1 MYDVIVMGSAIGWVD
16 EGSFPVSVEVTLTD
30 VRGKVHHIIDKEP
43 VLVSIPMDL
52 NTTFPVS
59 LGVYG
64 VCVQVDGDAVE
75 VRLAYDVVTT
85 EGASTMTFKADDV
98 HWL

>member
-1 MYDVIVMGSAIGWVD
+1 MYDVIVMGSAIGWAD
-16 EGSFPVSVEVTLTD
+16 QDSFPVSLEVTLTD

-43 VLVSIPMDL
+43 VLVSTPMDL
-52 NTTFPVS
+52 DTTFPVS

-64 VCVQVDGDAVE
+64 VCVQFDKDTVE

-85 EGASTMTFKADDV
+85 EGTSTMTFNADDV